1 MKRVCVLAIAMLA
14 SISIASAGWTNY
26 YIIENVG
33 NAPTRKLKIDWE
45 NKYFFLD
52 SDSEDETKCP
62 IKNLKTNGNTK
73 TFDVYYTTLVGG
85 GKYCSVK
92 FTTDEENKFTIT
104 LTQSGGYKETFVISD
119 KKPLKDAIR
128 DARTNPKELL
138 KGGVDKISNVFKKK
152 EKK

>member
-73 TFDVYYTTLVGG
+73 TF
-85 GKYCSVK
+85 KNSRH
-92 FTTDEENKFTIT
+92 FF
-104 LTQSGGYKETFVISD
+104 F
-119 KKPLKDAIR
+119 
-128 DARTNPKELL
+128 
-138 KGGVDKISNVFKKK
+138 
-152 EKK
+152 